1 MAIVTGDTRYL
12 EILASRL
19 MPRQRPEQRRA
30 AATDIARLLEHL
42 GESWSCWECDDVASL
57 LRLAG
62 ESGVPVPA
70 ATVATARRSVL
81 MHEYHAGDLAAVTST
96 LEQPV
101 LNPGEAWAD
110 AVLDAL
116 PAAGEG
122 WSELLAHALTATAGK
137 PTARWTARGRTLLAE
152 VGAGAYRERV
162 IGWLGMVGRPRTVP
176 LQDGHW
182 AYDVGQV
189 YDPYNATAL
198 RGLVWLLPS
207 AVEEDDA
214 EVARVLG
221 TLVGTSLRKVTGLGP
236 RNPKIANAAV
246 YALAALDGE
255 HALAQ
260 LARLASRVTYK
271 GTLNQL
277 NAALDRRAAALG
289 LSRPE
294 VEELAVPTYG
304 LTGVGRRVEQVG
316 DATAEL
322 TVAGPTVHL
331 TWRTAAGRVVK
342 SAPAATRRD
351 HPDQVRDL
359 KAAAKDVEKMLAAQ
373 AERLD
378 RQFLAQRT
386 WSYGSWRLRYLDH
399 PLVGTLAR
407 RLVWVVGGAACGWAD
422 GALRALDDT
431 PVSPAD
437 DAVVTLWHP
446 IGRDV
451 DEVVAWRGWL
461 ERHAVVQPFKQAHRE
476 VYLLTAAEERTRVY
490 SNRFA
495 AHVLRQHQF
504 HALAAVR
511 GWRNKLRL
519 MVDDTYP
526 PANRELP
533 GWGLRAE
540 FWVEGIGDEYGA
552 ETTGAGAY
560 LRLTTDQVRFYPLA
574 APENESQ
581 AGTGQYTQWVPVG
594 ERPADPLPLDEIPP
608 LVFSEV
614 MRDVDLF
621 VGVASVGNDP
631 TWQDG
636 GPTGRYRE
644 YWRSYSFGELSATAE
659 TRRDL
664 LARLVPRLA
673 VADRCALDGRFLTV
687 RGDLR
692 TYKIH
697 LGSGNILMTPNDEYL
712 CIVPK
717 QSAETTGGQVFLP
730 FEGDRMLGVILSK
743 ALLLARDS
751 EITDPTI
758 VSQIRRRR

>member
-1 MAIVTGDTRYL
+1 MSIASGDTRYL

-19 MPRQRPEQRRA
+19 MSRQPPEQQRA
-30 AATDIARLLEHL
+30 AAIDVGRFLEHL
-42 GESWSCWECDDVASL
+42 GGSWSCWDGDDFAAL
-57 LRLAG
+57 LRLAQQ
-62 ESGVPVPA
+62 SGVPVPG
-70 ATVATARRSVL
+70 ATVATARRTVL
-81 MHEYHAGDLAAVTST
+81 THEYHAGELTTVTST
-96 LEQPV
+96 LERPV

-122 WSELLAHALTATAGK
+122 WPELLAHALTATAGK
-137 PTARWTARGRTLLAE
+137 PTARWTARGRALLAE
-152 VGAGAYRERV
+152 VGDAAYRERV
-162 IGWLGMVGRPRTVP
+162 VGWLALVGRPRTLPV
-176 LQDGHW
+176 QGGYW
-182 AYDVGQV
+182 GYDVGQA
-189 YDPYNATAL
+189 YDPFNAIAL
-198 RGLVWLLPS
+198 RGLLWLLPS
-207 AVEEDDA
+207 AVSEDDA
-214 EVARVLG
+214 DVARALG
-221 TLVGTSLRKVTGLGP
+221 ALVETSLRRVAGLGP

-246 YALAALDGE
+246 HALAELDGE
-255 HALAQ
+255 QALAQ
-260 LARLASRVTYK
+260 LARLVSRVTYK

-277 NAALDRRAAALG
+277 NAALDRRASALG
-289 LSRPE
+289 LSRDE

-304 LTGVGRRVEQVG
+304 LSAVGLRVEPLG
-316 DATAEL
+316 DVTAEL
-322 TVAGPTVHL
+322 TVTGPTVQL
-331 TWRTAAGRVVK
+331 AWRTAAGRLVK
-342 SAPAATRRD
+342 SAPAAARRD
-351 HPDQVRDL
+351 HPDEVRDL
-359 KAAAKDVEKMLAAQ
+359 KAAAKDMEKMLAAQ

-399 PLVGTLAR
+399 PLVGTVAR
-407 RLVWVVGGAACGWAD
+407 RLIWLIDGTPCGWAD
-422 GALRALDDT
+422 GALRTVDDA

-446 IGRDV
+446 IGRHV
-451 DEVVAWRGWL
+451 DEVVAWRAWL
-461 ERHAVVQPFKQAHRE
+461 GRHAVVQPFKQAHRE
-476 VYLLTAAEERTRVY
+476 VYLLTAAEERTGVY

-504 HALAAVR
+504 HALAAIR

-526 PANRELP
+526 PATRELP

-540 FWVEGIGDEYGA
+540 FWVEGIGDE
-552 ETTGAGAY
+552 TTGAGAY
-560 LRLTTDQVRFYPLA
+560 LRLSTDQVRFYPVA
-574 APENESQ
+574 APENNTQ
-581 AGTGQYTQWVPVG
+581 AGEGRYTQWVPMG
-594 ERPADPLPLDEIPP
+594 ERPVDPLPLDRIPP

-636 GPTGRYRE
+636 GPAGRYRE
-644 YWRSYSFGELSATAE
+644 YWQSYSFGELSATAE

-664 LARLVPRLA
+664 LTRLVPRLA

-697 LGSGNILMTPNDEYL
+697 LGSGNILMTPNDQYL

-717 QSAETTGGQVFLP
+717 QTVGTTDGQVFLP

-751 EITDPTI
+751 TINDPTI
-758 VSQIRRRR
+758 VSQIRR

>member
-1 MAIVTGDTRYL
+1 MPIASGDTQYL

-19 MPRQRPEQRRA
+19 MSRQSPEQRRA
-30 AATDIARLLEHL
+30 AATDLRRFLEHMGGL
-42 GESWSCWECDDVASL
+42 WTCWDCEDFAAL
-57 LRLAG
+57 LKFALQ
-62 ESGVPVPA
+62 SGVPVPA

-81 MHEYHAGDLAAVTST
+81 TGYHTGELNAVTVP
-96 LEQPV
+96 LERPV

-122 WSELLAHALTATAGK
+122 WSELLAHALTATTGK
-137 PTARWTARGRTLLAE
+137 PTARWTNRGRALLAE
-152 VGAGAYRERV
+152 VGAAGYRERV
-162 IGWLGMVGRPRTVP
+162 LGWLAMVGRPRTLPVE
-176 LQDGHW
+176 GGYW
-182 AYDVGQV
+182 GYDVGQA
-189 YDPYNATAL
+189 YDPFNATAL

-207 AVEEDDA
+207 ATGDDDA
-214 EVARVLG
+214 DVARALAA
-221 TLVGTSLRKVTGLGP
+221 LVETSLRKVAGLGP

-246 YALAALDGE
+246 HALAELDGE

-260 LARLASRVTYK
+260 LARLASRITYK

-289 LSRPE
+289 LSRDE

-304 LTGVGRRVEQVG
+304 LSEVGLRQESVG
-316 DATAEL
+316 ETTAEL
-322 TVAGPTVHL
+322 TITGPTVQVA
-331 TWRTAAGRVVK
+331 WRTAAGRMVK

-351 HPDQVRDL
+351 HPDEVRDL

-386 WSYGSWRLRYLDH
+386 WSYGSWRLRYLNH

-407 RLVWVVGGAACGWAD
+407 RLIWLVDGAACCWSD
-422 GALRALDDT
+422 GALRTVDDT
-431 PVSPAD
+431 PVCPAD

-446 IGRDV
+446 IGRPV
-451 DEVVAWRGWL
+451 DEVVAWRVRL

-476 VYLLTAAEERTRVY
+476 VYLLTAAEEQTGVY

-526 PANRELP
+526 PATRELP

-540 FWVEGIGDEYGA
+540 FWVEGIGDE
-552 ETTGAGAY
+552 TTGTGSY
-560 LRLTTDQVRFYPLA
+560 LRLSTDQVRFYPIQ
-574 APENESQ
+574 APENSTQ
-581 AGTGQYTQWVPVG
+581 AGEGRYTQWVQVG
-594 ERPADPLPLDEIPP
+594 ERHVDPLPLHRIPP

-636 GPTGRYRE
+636 GPAGRYQE
-644 YWRSYSFGELSATAE
+644 YWQSYSFGELSATAE

-697 LGSGNILMTPNDEYL
+697 LGSGNILMTPNDQYL

-717 QSAETTGGQVFLP
+717 QTIDTTGGQVFLP

-743 ALLLARDS
+743 AMLLAKDTA
-751 EITDPTI
+751 ITDPTI
-758 VSQIRRRR
+758 VSQIRR

>member
-1 MAIVTGDTRYL
+1 MPAASEDTRYL
-12 EILASRL
+12 GILASRL
-19 MPRQRPEQRRA
+19 LSRQPPEKQRA
-30 AATDIARLLEHL
+30 AATDVHRFLESL
-42 GESWSCWECDDVASL
+42 GRSWSCWECDDFAAL
-57 LRLAG
+57 LTFARQ
-62 ESGVPVPA
+62 SGVPVPA

-81 MHEYHAGDLAAVTST
+81 LHEYQAAGLAEAVAA
-96 LEQPV
+96 LEGPL

-116 PAAGEG
+116 TAAGPG
-122 WSELLAHALTATAGK
+122 WHQLLAHALTATGGK
-137 PTARWTARGRTLLAE
+137 PTSRWTARGRTLLAE
-152 VGAGAYRERV
+152 VGVGAYRERV
-162 IGWLGMVGRPRTVP
+162 VGWLALVGRQRTLPV
-176 LQDGHW
+176 QDDYRGH
-182 AYDVGQV
+182 DIGQA
-189 YDPYNATAL
+189 YDPYNANAL

-207 AVEEDDA
+207 AGGADGAD
-214 EVARVLG
+214 VARTLG
-221 TLVGTSLRKVTGLGP
+221 ALVETSLRKVAGIGP

-246 YALAALDGE
+246 HALADLDGE

-260 LARLASRVTYK
+260 LARLAGRVTYK
-271 GTLNQL
+271 GTLSQL
-277 NAALDRRAAALG
+277 NAALDRRAAAIG
-289 LSRPE
+289 LSREE
-294 VEELAVPTYG
+294 VDELAVPTYG
-304 LTGVGRRVEQVG
+304 LSAVGLRVEPVG
-316 DATAEL
+316 DVTAEL
-322 TVAGPTVHL
+322 AVTGPAVRL
-331 TWRTAAGRVVK
+331 AWRTAAGRLVK
-342 SAPAATRRD
+342 SAPAAIRRE
-351 HPDQVRDL
+351 HPDAVRDL
-359 KAAAKDVEKMLAAQ
+359 KATAKDVEKMLAAQ

-386 WSYGSWRLRYLDH
+386 WSYAAWRLRYLDH

-407 RLVWVVGGAACGWAD
+407 RLIWLVDGDPCGWAD
-422 GALRALDDT
+422 GALRTVDDT
-431 PVSPAD
+431 LVSPRD
-437 DAVVTLWHP
+437 DVTVTLWHP

-451 DEVVAWRGWL
+451 DEVLAWRRWL
-461 ERHAVVQPFKQAHRE
+461 ERHEMVQPFKQAHRE
-476 VYLLTAAEERTRVY
+476 IYLLTAAEERTGVY

-526 PANRELP
+526 PASRALP

-540 FWVEGIGDEYGA
+540 FWVEGIGDEI
-552 ETTGAGAY
+552 TGAGSY
-560 LRLTTDQVRFYPLA
+560 LYLSTDQVRFYPES
-574 APENESQ
+574 APEHSTQ
-581 AGTGQYTQWVPVG
+581 AGEGRYTQWVPIG
-594 ERPADPLPLDEIPP
+594 ERPVDPLPLDRIPP

-631 TWQDG
+631 GWQDG
-636 GPTGRYRE
+636 GPAGRYRE
-644 YWRSYSFGELSATAE
+644 YWQSYSFGELSATAE
-659 TRRDL
+659 TRREL

-717 QSAETTGGQVFLP
+717 QAVEPTQGPVFLP

-743 ALLLARDS
+743 ALLLARDAA
-751 EITDPTI
+751 ITDPTI
-758 VSQIRRRR
+758 VSQIRRRLS